1 VVAFVIDLS
10 RRRARR
16 HLKKLNSAST
26 EASMQDVQKSR
37 SQLYELSEDT
47 GRNMSGNPTMGDIIS
62 NRFSRRDLLK
72 GALAVTAINGT
83 IGSLAIES
91 ATRANAATPSF
102 GFKELVASV
111 DDKHHIAEGYKA
123 EILIRWGDPMFA
135 DSPAFDI
142 NKQTADAQAKQFGY
156 NNDLLGV
163 NHEYT
168 TENLMFPGIDEEQDI
183 KEVRFAKMTPELAAI
198 EMAAHGGAVIEVK
211 KENSVWG
218 VVKDSKYARR
228 ITMATPMDITGPA
241 AGHALMKTNAD
252 PSGTRVFGML
262 NNCAG
267 GHTPWNTW
275 ISAEENFN
283 GYFWGEAKEDN
294 PNFKA
299 LKRYG
304 APGNWYNWGAYDKRF
319 DIAAEPN
326 EANRFG
332 WIVEIDPYD
341 PLSTPKKRTA
351 MGRFKHEGAEMF
363 VNKDNRVVSYM
374 GDDERFDY
382 LYRFVTEGIYDAA
395 NPASGRDL
403 LDKGTLS
410 VAQFAE
416 DGTVKWLPL
425 VHGQGPLTAENGFA
439 DQATVLIHTRLA
451 ADAVGATKMDRP
463 EDVQPNPKTN
473 KVYVMLTNNNRRK
486 PEDVN
491 PANPRPE
498 NKFGHIVE
506 LTPPDGDHA
515 ADVFKW
521 EILVKCGDPSVA
533 EVGATFSSA
542 TTKEGWFGMPD
553 NCAVDAEGR
562 LWITTDGMGPK
573 ATGKTDGVFALET
586 EGELRG
592 TSKRFFSVPVGAEMC
607 GPCFTPDSKTLFVAV
622 QHPGEE
628 DMEGNPG
635 KFSNPPTRWPDF
647 ADGMP
652 PRPSIVVITKEDGG
666 TIGS

>member
-1 VVAFVIDLS
+1 
-10 RRRARR
+10 
-16 HLKKLNSAST
+16 
-26 EASMQDVQKSR
+26 MQDFVKSR
-37 SQLYELSEDT
+37 SQLYELSEDE
-47 GRNMSGNPTMGDIIS
+47 GRNHSDNSTMGEIVER
-62 NRFSRRDLLK
+62 RFSRRAVMK

-83 IGSLAIES
+83 IGGLALES
-91 ATRANAATPSF
+91 ASKAQAATPSF
-102 GFKELVASV
+102 AFKELVTTP

-123 EILIRWGDPMFA
+123 DILIRWGDPIFA
-135 DSPAFDI
+135 DAPAFDI
-142 NKQTADAQAKQFGY
+142 NKQTAESQTKQFGY
-156 NNDLLGV
+156 NNDFLGYFPIEGSSEHGLLGV

-168 TENLMFPGIDEEQDI
+168 VENLMFPGIEEPQDG
-183 KEVRFAKMTPELAAI
+183 KEAKFAKMTAELAAI
-198 EMAAHGGAVIEVK
+198 EMAAHGGSVIEVK
-211 KENSVWG
+211 KENGAWG
-218 VVKDSKYARR
+218 VVKDSKFSRR

-241 AGHALMKTNAD
+241 AGHAMMKTNAD
-252 PSGTRVFGML
+252 PTGTKVSGMV

-275 ISAEENFN
+275 ITAEENFN

-304 APGNWYNWGAYDKRF
+304 VPGNWYNWGAYDKRF

-326 EANRFG
+326 ETNRFG

-341 PLSTPKKRTA
+341 PASTPKKRTA
-351 MGRFKHEGAEMF
+351 MGRFKHEGADML
-363 VNKDNRVVSYM
+363 VNKDNRVVAYM

-382 LYRFVTEGIYDAA
+382 LYRFVSEAAYDSA

-403 LDKGTLS
+403 LDRGTLS

-425 VHGQGPLTAENGFA
+425 VHGQGPLTPENGFA
-439 DQATVLIHTRLA
+439 DQATVLIHARLA
-451 ADAVGATKMDRP
+451 ADALGATKMDRP
-463 EDVQPNPKTN
+463 EDVTPNPKTN
-473 KVYVMLTNNNRRK
+473 KVYVMLTNNDKRK

-491 PANPRPE
+491 PANPRGV

-506 LTPPDGDHA
+506 LIPPDGDHG

-521 EILVKCGDPSVA
+521 EILVKCGDPSIA

-542 TTKEGWFGMPD
+542 TTKEGWFAMPD
-553 NCAVDAEGR
+553 NSAVDAEGR
-562 LWITTDGMGPK
+562 LWIATDSMSPK
-573 ATGKTDGVFALET
+573 NTGKTDGVFALET
-586 EGELRG
+586 EGEMRG
-592 TSKRFFSVPVGAEMC
+592 TSKRFFSVPVGAELC

-622 QHPGEE
+622 QHPGES
-628 DMEGNPG
+628 DMEDKPG
-635 KFSNPPTRWPDF
+635 SFSNPPTRWPDF
-647 ADGMP
+647 AEGMP
-652 PRPSIVVITKEDGG
+652 PRPSLVVITKEDGG